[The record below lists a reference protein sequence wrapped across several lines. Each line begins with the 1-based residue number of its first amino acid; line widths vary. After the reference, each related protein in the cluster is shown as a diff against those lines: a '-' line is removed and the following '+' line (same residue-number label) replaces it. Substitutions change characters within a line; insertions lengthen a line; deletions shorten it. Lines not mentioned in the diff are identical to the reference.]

1 MAASR
6 SAGIGSEGFRA
17 ILGLR
22 AARLNLTAREVA
34 RHLEVYGESSNA
46 AEPGEA

>member
-6 SAGIGSEGFRA
+6 SAGIGPEGFWA
-17 ILGLR
+17 ILDLR

-34 RHLEVYGESSNA
+34 RHLETYRASFCA